1 MKSSIIHPAAA
12 IALLLIVPSP
22 LPAQDEAAQLELL
35 KKPDATLA
43 QKQDAC
49 RNLAIVGTAKSVPA
63 LAGLLGDAG
72 LSHMAR
78 LALEPIPD
86 PAVDAALRD
95 ALGKV
100 TGSPQLGVI
109 GSIGVRG
116 DQQAIPALTK
126 LLTASDPAVAAAAA
140 RALGEIGTVDAAKSL
155 EAGLKGASP
164 GQFQAVCE
172 GLLRCAESLTKKE
185 QQKDALA
192 VYTLLG
198 GIPQAPH
205 QIRTAALRGAVLAQG
220 KAGLPL
226 LMEALRGDDWGR
238 FFSAVRIST
247 ELKGPEVAQALAGEL
262 GKLPAERRILIV
274 QTLGQRGDAVIA
286 PALLPLLES
295 AEIPVRIEAAKAL
308 TRLAHVPVVPVLS
321 KLALTA
327 EGGLATA
334 AKDCLAS
341 FPGEAAD
348 TAITALIQN
357 PDAGVRRI
365 GIEMVGRRSTKIAV
379 PTLLKIA
386 ATDREETV
394 RVAAIEALREL
405 AGIGELGALL
415 QILLE
420 SDSAKVTQSV
430 RHALVV
436 LCVRQKPAKS
446 EPPPAACVDPLV
458 AALGKSSGPAREAL
472 LEVLRRVGGP
482 KAEEALRNAT
492 GKDTK

>member
-1 MKSSIIHPAAA
+1 MKFSIINPAAA
-12 IALLLIVPSP
+12 IALLLALPSS
-22 LPAQDEAAQLELL
+22 LFAQDEAAQLELL

-49 RNLAIVGTAKSVPA
+49 RALALVGTDKSVPA
-63 LAGLLGDAG
+63 LAALLGDAG

-95 ALGKV
+95 ALGTV
-100 TGSPQLGVI
+100 TGSPLLGVI

-116 DQQAIPALTK
+116 DQQAIPALAK
-126 LLTASDPAVAAAAA
+126 LLAAADPALAAAAA
-140 RALGEIGTVDAAKSL
+140 RALGEIGSADAAKSL
-155 EAGLKGASP
+155 ESGLKGASP
-164 GQFQAVCE
+164 GQLQAVCE
-172 GLLRCAESLTKKE
+172 GLLRCAESLTKSGQNKE
-185 QQKDALA
+185 AQA
-192 VYTLLG
+192 VYALLR

-205 QIRTAALRGAVLAQG
+205 QVRTAVLRGTVLGQG
-220 KAGLPL
+220 NAGLPL
-226 LMEALRGDDWGR
+226 LMEALRGDDWTQ

-262 GKLPAERRILIV
+262 GKLATERQILIV

-286 PALLPLLES
+286 PVLLPLLEG

-327 EGGLATA
+327 EGDLAAA
-334 AKDCLAS
+334 AKECLTR

-348 TAITALIQN
+348 TAIATLIQN
-357 PDAGVRRI
+357 SDAGVRRLGAELI
-365 GIEMVGRRSTKIAV
+365 GRRSTKIAV
-379 PTLLKIA
+379 PALLKIA
-386 ATDREETV
+386 ATDQDETV
-394 RVAAIEALREL
+394 RVAAIDGLREL
-405 AGIGELGALL
+405 ASIGELGALL

-436 LCVRQKPAKS
+436 LCVRQKPAKG
-446 EPPPAACVDPLV
+446 EPPAACVDPVV
-458 AALGKSSGPAREAL
+458 AALGKSSGKAREAL

-482 KAEEALRNAT
+482 KAEEAVRTAT
-492 GKDTK
+492 GEGKK